1 MMFNIN
7 KKNKETKSDETKK
20 KRKINYQKIFNF
32 ASAGFIIACCIFYGT
47 RFITLYLENYKE
59 EQIEENTLAKKIKES
74 DLKKIDN
81 EHYFYG
87 DTDNNY
93 VTYSNILWRI
103 IKVNDNNEIKLISDD
118 FVTILAY
125 GEDLEYNDSYINTWL
140 NSNDSD
146 NTGILE
152 NVFNK
157 NYLVKDAI
165 CTDKVNDNKNITC
178 KNKNSDNLIGN
189 LSVYD
194 YINAGGT
201 NSYLNNETYFYLSTT
216 NDNNEIWYVTN
227 EGKVSTTDGKD
238 IYGVRPT
245 ITLKSNVDL
254 ISGSGSKED
263 PYIISDEENLFGSYV
278 NLDGDIWRIYD
289 LDGDTVKLSLN
300 DYLEVN
306 GEDYKYKYSSKG
318 YYHNDTVHG
327 SLAYYLNNNY
337 LNSLS
342 YKNIINSNIWSNGI
356 YGSSNNFDYKKTLTT
371 TIDTKV
377 ALLSVGNIILNG
389 DLDNYY
395 ILTGTST
402 SSSLVY
408 TIKSNGTLYGKSS
421 TSTSL
426 IVPTISIDKNILT
439 TGNGTINDPY
449 GME

>member
-245 ITLKSNVDL
+245 ITLKSNV
-254 ISGSGSKED
+254 
-263 PYIISDEENLFGSYV
+263 
-278 NLDGDIWRIYD
+278 R
-289 LDGDTVKLSLN
+289 
-300 DYLEVN
+300 
-306 GEDYKYKYSSKG
+306 
-318 YYHNDTVHG
+318 
-327 SLAYYLNNNY
+327 
-337 LNSLS
+337 
-342 YKNIINSNIWSNGI
+342 
-356 YGSSNNFDYKKTLTT
+356 TT
-371 TIDTKV
+371 TE
-377 ALLSVGNIILNG
+377 S
-389 DLDNYY
+389 
-395 ILTGTST
+395 
-402 SSSLVY
+402 
-408 TIKSNGTLYGKSS
+408 
-421 TSTSL
+421 
-426 IVPTISIDKNILT
+426 ISIPAD
-439 TGNGTINDPY
+439 
-449 GME
+449 M